1 LFDQWG
7 SSEQRD
13 CEGSQ
18 NKEGDMKAL
27 FDSVSIRTSRMTT
40 KAYST
45 SFSLGILGLDKKYHD
60 PIYAIYG
67 FVRFADEIVDS
78 FEGYPQKELLERF
91 WKDTYLALDEKIS
104 LNPILNSFQQV
115 VNAFEID
122 RDLIETFLKSMEM
135 DLYKNDYDE
144 EGYKA
149 YILGSAEVVGLMCLK
164 VFVDG
169 NEKRYQELKQPAM
182 QLGSAFQKINFLRDL
197 HADYHALGRTY
208 FPGVDLNEFNE
219 RVKAEIEAD
228 IEIDFKAGYE
238 GIKQL
243 PKGARFGV
251 YIAYVYYYSLFKKIC
266 NTHADIILNERVRIS
281 NKRKYGL
288 FLSSYVRHT
297 INWI

>member
-1 LFDQWG
+1 
-7 SSEQRD
+7 
-13 CEGSQ
+13 
-18 NKEGDMKAL
+18 MKAL
-27 FDSVSIRTSRMTT
+27 FDSVSIRASRMTT

-91 WKDTYLALDEKIS
+91 WKDTHLALDEKIS

-115 VNAFEID
+115 VNTFEID

-135 DLYKNDYDE
+135 DLYKNEYDE
-144 EGYKA
+144 AGYKA

-169 NEKRYQELKQPAM
+169 SEERYQMLKKPAM

-197 HADYHALGRTY
+197 HADYKKLGRTY
-208 FPGVDLNEFNE
+208 FPGVDLNNFNE
-219 RVKAEIEAD
+219 DVKTEIEAD
-228 IEIDFKAGYE
+228 IDIDFTAGYE

-251 YIAYVYYYSLFKKIC
+251 YIAYVYYYSLFKKIKK
-266 NTHADIILNERVRIS
+266 THCDIILSQRVRIS

-288 FLSSYVRHT
+288 FLRSLLRHT

>member
-1 LFDQWG
+1 
-7 SSEQRD
+7 
-13 CEGSQ
+13 
-18 NKEGDMKAL
+18 MKAL
-27 FDSVSIRTSRMTT
+27 FDSISIRSSRMVT

-78 FEGYPQKELLERF
+78 FEGYPQKELLEQF
-91 WKDTYLALDEKIS
+91 WKDTHKALENKIS

-115 VNAFEID
+115 VHGYDID
-122 RDLIETFLKSMEM
+122 RELIETFLKSMEM
-135 DLYKNDYDE
+135 DLYKNEYDE
-144 EGYKA
+144 AGYKA

-169 NEKRYQELKQPAM
+169 NQERYLALKEPAM

-197 HADYHALGRTY
+197 HADYQSLGRTY
-208 FPGVDLNEFNE
+208 FPGVDLNDFNE
-219 RVKAEIEAD
+219 EVKASIEAD
-228 IEIDFKAGYE
+228 IAVDFQAGYE
-238 GIKQL
+238 GIKKL

-251 YIAYVYYYSLFKKIC
+251 YIAYVYYYSLFKKIR
-266 NTHADIILNERVRIS
+266 NTHCDLILNERVRIS

-288 FLSSYVRHT
+288 FLSSYLRHT

>member
-1 LFDQWG
+1 
-7 SSEQRD
+7 
-13 CEGSQ
+13 
-18 NKEGDMKAL
+18 MKAL
-27 FDSVSIRTSRMTT
+27 FDSISIRSSRMVT
-40 KAYST
+40 KSYST
-45 SFSLGILGLDKKYHD
+45 SFSLGILGLNRKYHD

-91 WKDTYLALDEKIS
+91 WKDTYQALEDKIS

-115 VNAFEID
+115 VHAYDID
-122 RDLIETFLKSMEM
+122 YDLIETFLKSMEM
-135 DLYKNDYDE
+135 DLYKNEYDE
-144 EGYKA
+144 AGYKA

-169 NEKRYQELKQPAM
+169 NQERYLALKEPAM

-197 HADYHALGRTY
+197 NADYQSLGRTY
-208 FPGVDLNEFNE
+208 FPGVDLDNFNE
-219 RVKAEIEAD
+219 EVKASIEAD
-228 IEIDFKAGYE
+228 IDIDFKAGYE
-238 GIKQL
+238 GIKKL

-251 YIAYVYYYSLFKKIC
+251 YIAYVYYYSLFKKIRK
-266 NTHADIILNERVRIS
+266 THCDFILNERVRIS

-288 FLSSYVRHT
+288 FLSSYLRHT

>member
-1 LFDQWG
+1 
-7 SSEQRD
+7 
-13 CEGSQ
+13 
-18 NKEGDMKAL
+18 MKAL
-27 FDSVSIRTSRMTT
+27 FDSVSIRASKMIT

-104 LNPILNSFQQV
+104 LNPVLNSFQQA
-115 VNAFEID
+115 VNTFEID

-169 NEKRYQELKQPAM
+169 SEERYQTLKKPAM

-197 HADYHALGRTY
+197 HADYKKLGRTY
-208 FPGVDLNEFNE
+208 FPGVDLNNFDET
-219 RVKAEIEAD
+219 VKTEIEAD
-228 IEIDFKAGYE
+228 IDIDFRAGYE

-251 YIAYVYYYSLFKKIC
+251 YIAYVYYYSLFKKIKK
-266 NTHADIILNERVRIS
+266 THCDIILSQRVRIS

-288 FLSSYVRHT
+288 FLSSFVRHT